1 MTSNNALWKPHPGPQ
16 TYVLSVSDVYETLY
30 GGSRGGGK
38 TDAGIVWLLK
48 HTDNPDFR
56 GLVIRRNSIDLTDW
70 IDRAQRMYPTA
81 SITGQ
86 PPTIT
91 FPSGAKIRTGHLQNE
106 NAFQRYQGHEY
117 QRIVIEELT
126 QIPDE
131 QQYLKLIS
139 SCRSTVEGIAPQV
152 FCTTNPGNQGHAWV
166 KARWRIGDK
175 ASNKAF
181 KDPISGRYR
190 MYVPATI
197 DDNPTLVKNDPDYVA
212 FLESLPEPLRSAW
225 RSGDWDVYAGQFF
238 TEFTEKKHVITESR
252 AKELGYGSHINHR
265 YMGIDWGYAA
275 PFCCLWIEV
284 TRDNKVFVYRELYG
298 NEKHPGE
305 WGEEISKINQQ
316 DDIVMALGDPSMWIR
331 NPMSWNNPA
340 TTMYS
345 DKSIA
350 LALMDAGVS
359 NLQPANNSRV
369 NGWRN
374 MAQLMHFD
382 EGIEPNFYIIKG
394 SCPNLVRTIPLM
406 IRDEKNP
413 EDLDTT
419 TEDHAVDACRYA
431 LTSVVA
437 PTKSKKD
444 KPVLQ
449 QQIDN
454 LMMPEEE
461 SWNYDFNK

>member
-1 MTSNNALWKPHPGPQ
+1 
-16 TYVLSVSDVYETLY
+16 
-30 GGSRGGGK
+30 
-38 TDAGIVWLLK
+38 
-48 HTDNPDFR
+48 
-56 GLVIRRNSIDLTDW
+56 
-70 IDRAQRMYPTA
+70 
-81 SITGQ
+81 
-86 PPTIT
+86 
-91 FPSGAKIRTGHLQNE
+91 
-106 NAFQRYQGHEY
+106 
-117 QRIVIEELT
+117 
-126 QIPDE
+126 
-131 QQYLKLIS
+131 
-139 SCRSTVEGIAPQV
+139 
-152 FCTTNPGNQGHAWV
+152 
-166 KARWRIGDK
+166 
-175 ASNKAF
+175 
-181 KDPISGRYR
+181 
-190 MYVPATI
+190 
-197 DDNPTLVKNDPDYVA
+197 
-212 FLESLPEPLRSAW
+212 
-225 RSGDWDVYAGQFF
+225 
-238 TEFTEKKHVITESR
+238 
-252 AKELGYGSHINHR
+252 
-265 YMGIDWGYAA
+265 MGIDWGYAA